1 MKGGAHL
8 HIHES
13 AEDYLEMIMMLR
25 EQKGYVRS
33 VDIATALSVTK
44 PSVSHAMKLLRE
56 NGYITMDKENYI
68 LLTVS
73 GETIAR
79 KIYKRHRTL
88 TRFLVVLGVDEKIA
102 YEDACRIEHDLSEES
117 IRAIAKHL
125 EALLTDIPEP

>member
-1 MKGGAHL
+1 M
-8 HIHES
+8 HIQES

-44 PSVSHAMKLLRE
+44 PSVSHAMKQLRE

-73 GETIAR
+73 GENIAR
-79 KIYKRHRTL
+79 KVYKRHHAL
-88 TRFLVVLGVDEKIA
+88 ARFLVLLGVEETVA
-102 YEDACRIEHDLSEES
+102 YEDACRVEHDLSEES
-117 IRAIAKHL
+117 FQAILAHMAQMPSPS
-125 EALLTDIPEP
+125 E